1 MRKIIFVLL
10 AGMTLFIPGSLY
22 ARTYSI
28 VNVSNT
34 VDPGFPSPTPTPH
47 RPQMPAFHP
56 ILVNINEDSGD
67 LCILFNQSAEDV
79 NITIKYNGV
88 TIDEDN
94 LSVLNGQCII
104 YNMNSYEEGLYTLSI
119 ESEGNIMSQY
129 EISIYG
135 TGDY

>member
-1 MRKIIFVLL
+1 MRKFIFVLL
-10 AGMTLFIPGSLY
+10 AGMTLFIPESLY
-22 ARTYSI
+22 ARTYSL

-34 VDPGFPSPTPTPH
+34 VDPDFPSPTPTPH

-56 ILVNINEDSGD
+56 ILVDINEDSGD
-67 LCILFNQSAEDV
+67 LGILFNQSIENV

-104 YNMNSYEEGLYTLSI
+104 YNMNSYEEGQYTLTI
-119 ESEGNIMSQY
+119 ESEGNALSQY
-129 EISIYG
+129 EIIIYEE
-135 TGDY
+135 

>member
-1 MRKIIFVLL
+1 MRKIFFVLL
-10 AGMTLFIPGSLY
+10 AGMTLFIPESLY
-22 ARTYSI
+22 ARTYSL

-47 RPQMPAFHP
+47 RPQMPVFHP
-56 ILVNINEDSGD
+56 ILVDINEDSGD
-67 LCILFNQSAEDV
+67 LGILFNQSIENV

-104 YNMNSYEEGLYTLSI
+104 YNMNSYEEGQYTLTI
-119 ESEGNIMSQY
+119 ESEGNTLSQY
-129 EISIYG
+129 EIIIYEE
-135 TGDY
+135 

>member
-1 MRKIIFVLL
+1 MRKIFFVLL
-10 AGMTLFIPGSLY
+10 AGMTLFIPESLY
-22 ARTYSI
+22 ARTYSL

-34 VDPGFPSPTPTPH
+34 VDSDFPSPTLTPH

-56 ILVNINEDSGD
+56 ILVDINEDSGD
-67 LCILFNQSAEDV
+67 LGILFNQSIENV

-104 YNMNSYEEGLYTLSI
+104 YNMYSYEVGQYTLTI
-119 ESEGNIMSQY
+119 ESEGNTLSQY
-129 EISIYG
+129 EIIIYEE
-135 TGDY
+135 